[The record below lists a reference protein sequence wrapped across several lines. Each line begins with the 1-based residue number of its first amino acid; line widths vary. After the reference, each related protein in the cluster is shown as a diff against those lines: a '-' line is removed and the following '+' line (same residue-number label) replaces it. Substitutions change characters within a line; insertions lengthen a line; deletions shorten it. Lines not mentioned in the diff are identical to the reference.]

1 MDREPFQLLSPYL
14 QEAIAFGTA
23 VERAG
28 RLIMAAR
35 HGLATAYGLTVPAWR
50 LLAMISQMQRRPSLP
65 RIARRLRISR
75 QAVRQMA
82 CDLHERGL
90 LSMPTGPAS
99 RKERLAMLTP
109 RGHLAMTQ
117 LDETLRF
124 LLLEMTSEVPRE
136 TLTATADLLNGFS
149 ARLRACET
157 ILGRRP

>member
-35 HGLATAYGLTVPAWR
+35 HGLATAHGLTVPAWR
-50 LLAMISQMQRRPSLP
+50 LLAVISQMRRRPSLP
-65 RIARRLRISR
+65 RVARRLRISR
-75 QAVRQMA
+75 QSVRQMA
-82 CDLHERGL
+82 GELHERGL

-99 RKERLAMLTP
+99 RKERLVVLTP
-109 RGHLAMTQ
+109 KGHLAMTR

-124 LLLEMTSEVPRE
+124 LLREMTNDFPQE

-157 ILGRRP
+157 ILRRR